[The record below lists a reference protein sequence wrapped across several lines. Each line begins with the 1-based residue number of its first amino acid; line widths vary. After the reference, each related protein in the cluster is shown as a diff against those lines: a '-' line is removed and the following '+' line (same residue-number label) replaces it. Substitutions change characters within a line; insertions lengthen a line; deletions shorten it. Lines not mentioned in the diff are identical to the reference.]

1 VLGSVA
7 RGAPDSRSGRA
18 LSDWLAWLPS
28 IVIGAGLVAL
38 ALLAYWLPGSDR
50 IYNHFV
56 WQALAFLDGRAA
68 IDWPVPG
75 GPGSPGNDY
84 FQDVFPVSGPNG
96 ELTGR
101 GLLPFPPLPAVVL
114 VPFVALWG
122 LATNERAI
130 SVVIGAVDV
139 GLCWWAV
146 GRLAVSRSVRL
157 AATIFFA
164 FGTVFWYAAQL
175 GTTWFFA
182 HVVAIPFLILAV
194 GIALGADPDADE
206 PLDAP
211 PGSQDVLAAL
221 RHALR
226 APLGLLET
234 RQVLAGFL
242 FGVACSARVT
252 IAFGAPFFMLV
263 GAGGAWPRRTISAAV
278 GAAIPISALLLY
290 NLASTGHLFTP
301 VYEYLYRIE
310 ATGYPGLHYN
320 PAWGIE
326 DVRYL
331 PQNLAIM
338 FLSTPAFLPDQLTSA
353 GIPVR
358 TLCTAAGAA
367 RGLFDPGCPIAIPRD
382 VGMGLLFTSPGY
394 LLALPAILGA
404 RSRLVAGAALAVL
417 GIGLVNLMHFS
428 QGWVQF
434 GYRFSNDFVVFAVLL
449 VAVGMA
455 RRSGVGWL
463 GLALI
468 GASIAINLWGVI
480 WGNVLGW

>member
-7 RGAPDSRSGRA
+7 RGAPDSRSWTA
-18 LSDWLAWLPS
+18 LSEWLEWLPS
-28 IVIGAGLVAL
+28 IVIGAGLVGL

-75 GPGSPGNDY
+75 GPGSTGNDY
-84 FQDVFPVSGPNG
+84 FQDVFPITDPNG
-96 ELTGR
+96 ALTGR
-101 GLLPFPPLPAVVL
+101 GLLPFPPLPGVVL

-130 SVVIGAVDV
+130 SVVIGALDV
-139 GLCWWAV
+139 GLCWWAI
-146 GRLAVSRSVRL
+146 GRLLVSRPIRL
-157 AATIFFA
+157 AATLFFA

-182 HVVAIPFLILAV
+182 HVVAIPFLLLAV
-194 GIALGADPDADE
+194 GIAIGADPEA
-206 PLDAP
+206 DAP
-211 PGSQDVLAAL
+211 VDAGPVARDVVAAL
-221 RHALR
+221 RHAMR
-226 APLGLLET
+226 APLNLLEP

-242 FGVACSARVT
+242 FGVACTARVT
-252 IAFGAPFFMLV
+252 IAFGAPFFVLV
-263 GAGGAWPRRTISAAV
+263 GAGGSWPRRTISAAV
-278 GAAIPISALLLY
+278 GAAIPIGALLLY

-320 PAWGIE
+320 PAWSIE

-331 PQNLAIM
+331 PQNLGIM
-338 FLSTPAFLPDQLTSA
+338 FLSTPSILPDQLTSA

-358 TLCTAAGAA
+358 TLCAAAGAA

-394 LLALPAILGA
+394 LLAAPAILAA
-404 RSRLVAGAALAVL
+404 RSRLVAGAVLAVL
-417 GIGLVNLMHFS
+417 AIAVVNLMHFS

-434 GYRFSNDFVVFAVLL
+434 GYRFSNDFVVFAVVL
-449 VAVGMA
+449 VAIGMA
-455 RRSGVGWL
+455 RRGRVGWL

-468 GASIAINLWGVI
+468 VASIVINLWGVI